1 MVIKGAGTNLV
12 WATDEKNL
20 ENALINEGS
29 NHESYN
35 FMTEEF
41 WVTSK

>member
-1 MVIKGAGTNLV
+1 MVIKGARTNLV

-20 ENALINEGS
+20 ENVLINES
-29 NHESYN
+29 STHESNN